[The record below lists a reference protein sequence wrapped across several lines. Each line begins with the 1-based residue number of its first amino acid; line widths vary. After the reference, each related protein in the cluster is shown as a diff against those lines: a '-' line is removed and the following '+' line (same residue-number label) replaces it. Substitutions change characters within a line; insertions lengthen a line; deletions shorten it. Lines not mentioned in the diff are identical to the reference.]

1 MPINLELLNKLW
13 KTVQQTIDY
22 YTAIK
27 MKELELC
34 QMICEIFLK

>member
-13 KTVQQTIDY
+13 KTVKKAIGY

-27 MKELELC
+27 MKELGYAR
-34 QMICEIFLK
+34 